1 MEKTTKITQT
11 VVATII
17 ASVAIVAAL
26 AWQSINTI
34 IQKGLADG
42 KSIRVSERNSCTTEE
57 VSSAPH
63 FSGCNS
69 IL

>member
-1 MEKTTKITQT
+1 MKQTTNVTHTI
-11 VVATII
+11 VATII

-42 KSIRVSERNSCTTEE
+42 KSIRVAERNSCTTNET
-57 VSSAPH
+57 SGAPH

-69 IL
+69 II